1 MQNLCRAGE
10 ALGLP
15 VIAQVSN
22 ASGACAI
29 ETGRAMNS
37 SISNLD
43 VCNDGTVDAGSPII
57 VTIPAPIIYATAEG
71 KVDETNA
78 ALYLSHQMRSSV
90 RPRTMRSWRAEGVGP
105 AYHAGPRGRPVWYRI
120 ADLDEYVE
128 ISSSRS
134 PDETLAA

>member
-1 MQNLCRAGE
+1 MNLIGDDA
-10 ALGLP
+10 ALD
-15 VIAQVSN
+15 
-22 ASGACAI
+22 
-29 ETGRAMNS
+29 TGS
-37 SISNLD
+37 PTQSD
-43 VCNDGTVDAGSPII
+43 TSPII
-57 VTIPAPIIYATAEG
+57 VTIPAPTIYATAEG

-78 ALYLSHQMRSSV
+78 ALYLSYQRRISV

-105 AYHAGPRGRPVWYRI
+105 SYHAGPRGRPVWYRI